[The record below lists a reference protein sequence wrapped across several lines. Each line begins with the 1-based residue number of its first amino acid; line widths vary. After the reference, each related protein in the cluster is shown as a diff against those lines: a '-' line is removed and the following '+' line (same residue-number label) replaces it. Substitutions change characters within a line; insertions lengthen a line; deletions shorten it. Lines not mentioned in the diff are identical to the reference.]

1 MVAEHDRMWLSM
13 ARMWRNRADSHEADS
28 PVAPPPPRS
37 CFPSTFDIL
46 WSTIH
51 CIKKFCL
58 FLSALSHFAME
69 FHKLHV
75 ARASRW
81 DTTVDFTALGT
92 MLAGHDNDLR
102 SKFSKTPL
110 RCCSHTRELFFLIEE
125 ISLYRFAT
133 DSCNATLSPG
143 VNRFNLQAV
152 CDFLVCEKRK
162 TKEGKGDGR
171 ASSGSKLDMSALPE
185 RLDGVPGVL
194 WDRRRLVGPSV
205 LADDDFGEKLRLF
218 TFCNL
223 AVNRRRIDIK
233 GQNILN
239 THYCAL

>member
-1 MVAEHDRMWLSM
+1 MSECGWAWQGCDGAEL
-13 ARMWRNRADSHEADS
+13 DS

-58 FLSALSHFAME
+58 FLSALSHSAME
-69 FHKLHV
+69 FHTLHV
-75 ARASRW
+75 ARASRG

-102 SKFSKTPL
+102 SRFSKTPL
-110 RCCSHTRELFFLIEE
+110 RCCSHSRTFFFDWGNFVGPI
-125 ISLYRFAT
+125 R
-133 DSCNATLSPG
+133 
-143 VNRFNLQAV
+143 NRFVLRYAEPCCEPIQLPSRLRI
-152 CDFLVCEKRK
+152 FILLCEKRK
-162 TKEGKGDGR
+162 VKEEKDDGR

-185 RLDGVPGVL
+185 WLDGVPRVL

-205 LADDDFGEKLRLF
+205 LADDDFGE
-218 TFCNL
+218 
-223 AVNRRRIDIK
+223 
-233 GQNILN
+233 
-239 THYCAL
+239 